1 MNQLQKDLE
10 IAISWFS
17 FIPLDKLY
25 QEDVNVMKRLEAYM
39 KKDLDYETY
48 TGEYIDE

>member
-1 MNQLQKDLE
+1 MNQLQKDIE

-25 QEDVNVMKRLEAYM
+25 QEDVNAMKRLE
-39 KKDLDYETY
+39 
-48 TGEYIDE
+48 EYIKEDLNGKNVGEDIEEQ